1 MATHKKIKS
10 SLKSNADTGFGTSA
24 DTQGGRFINK
34 DGSYNVIKRGI
45 PFYERVSFFYKML
58 TMSAWKF
65 LWYLILFF
73 VSINFLYAVIYISL
87 PDTEFTGVLPGGF
100 IHHFFELFFFSV
112 QTFTT
117 VGYGRINPDGYAS
130 GALASIEA
138 LTGLSSFALITGILY
153 GRFSRPRAYLRF
165 SKHALIAPYHDKTG
179 LMFRFVSYKENH
191 TLSNVEVIVTFGI
204 TEADT
209 KQFRFYTLP
218 LERNRIDSLPMNW
231 TIVHP
236 IDEDSPLFG
245 LTEEDL
251 LATDAEVYVLV
262 RGFDDV
268 FSNTV
273 LQRTS
278 YRYNEIV
285 FNAKFDKMFYE
296 SADDTTTIVEVHKL
310 SNYKKIN
317 EQNINGEP
325 AIVNRENSEVKTEN

>member
-1 MATHKKIKS
+1 MTTHKKIIS
-10 SLKSNADTGFGTSA
+10 SLKSNTDTGFGTSA

-45 PFYERVSFFYKML
+45 PFYERISFFYKML
-58 TMSAWKF
+58 TMPAWNF
-65 LWYLILFF
+65 LLYLIIFYA
-73 VSINFLYAVIYISL
+73 SINFLFAVVYVSL
-87 PDTEFTGVLPGGF
+87 PDNEFKGVLPGGF
-100 IHHFFELFFFSV
+100 IHHFFELFFFSI

-117 VGYGRINPDGYAS
+117 VGYGRINPDGYAA

-138 LTGLSSFALITGILY
+138 LTGLSSFALITGIMY
-153 GRFSRPRAYLRF
+153 GRFSRPRAYLSF
-165 SKHALIAPYHDKTG
+165 SKHALISPYRDITG

-191 TLSNVEVIVTFGI
+191 NLSNVEVIVTLGI

-218 LERNRIDSLPMNW
+218 LERSRIDSLPMNW

-236 IDEDSPLFG
+236 IDEDSPLYGF
-245 LTEEDL
+245 TEEDL

-296 SADDTTTIVEVHKL
+296 NDDDTTTIVEVNKL

-317 EQNINGEP
+317 EES
-325 AIVNRENSEVKTEN
+325 VRRES

>member
-1 MATHKKIKS
+1 MATYKKIS
-10 SLKSNADTGFGTSA
+10 SNLKSNADTGFGTSA

-45 PFYERVSFFYKML
+45 PFYERISFFYKML
-58 TMSAWKF
+58 TMPAWNF
-65 LWYLILFF
+65 LLYLVIFYA
-73 VSINFLYAVIYISL
+73 SINFLFAVVYVSL
-87 PDTEFTGVLPGGF
+87 PDTEFKGVLPGNF
-100 IHHFFELFFFSV
+100 IHHFFELFFFSI

-117 VGYGRINPDGYAS
+117 VGYGRINPDGYAA
-130 GALASIEA
+130 GALASAEA
-138 LTGLSSFALITGILY
+138 LTGLSSFALITGIMY

-165 SKHALIAPYHDKTG
+165 SKHALIAPYRDITG

-191 TLSNVEVIVTFGI
+191 TLSNVDVIVTFGI

-236 IDEDSPLFG
+236 IDEDSPLYGF
-245 LTEEDL
+245 TEEDL

-262 RGFDDV
+262 RGFDDI

-278 YRYNEIV
+278 YRFNEII

-296 SADDTTTIVEVHKL
+296 SDDDTTTIVEVNKL

-317 EQNINGEP
+317 EQNSNRESSIG
-325 AIVNRENSEVKTEN
+325 NRENSELKT

>member
-1 MATHKKIKS
+1 MATHKKIIS

-45 PFYERVSFFYKML
+45 PFYERISFFYKML
-58 TMSAWKF
+58 TMPAWNF
-65 LWYLILFF
+65 LLYLVIFYT
-73 VSINFLYAVIYISL
+73 SINFLFAVIYLSL
-87 PDTEFTGVLPGGF
+87 PDAEFTGVLPGGF
-100 IHHFFELFFFSV
+100 IHHFFELFFFSI

-117 VGYGRINPDGYAS
+117 VGYGRINPDGYTA
-130 GALASIEA
+130 GAFASIEA
-138 LTGLSSFALITGILY
+138 LTGLSSFALITGIMY

-165 SKHALIAPYHDKTG
+165 SKHALIAPYRDKTG

-191 TLSNVEVIVTFGI
+191 TLSNVDVIVTFGI

-236 IDEDSPLFG
+236 IDEDSPLYGF
-245 LTEEDL
+245 TEEDL
-251 LATDAEVYVLV
+251 HSTDAEVYVLV

-296 SADDTTTIVEVHKL
+296 NEDDTTTIVEVNKL

-317 EQNINGEP
+317 EESVRRESSN
-325 AIVNRENSEVKTEN
+325 VNREYKTR

>member
-1 MATHKKIKS
+1 M
-10 SLKSNADTGFGTSA
+10 
-24 DTQGGRFINK
+24 
-34 DGSYNVIKRGI
+34 V
-45 PFYERVSFFYKML
+45 
-58 TMSAWKF
+58 
-65 LWYLILFF
+65 
-73 VSINFLYAVIYISL
+73 
-87 PDTEFTGVLPGGF
+87 
-100 IHHFFELFFFSV
+100 
-112 QTFTT
+112 
-117 VGYGRINPDGYAS
+117 RINPDGYAA
-130 GALASIEA
+130 GALASAEA
-138 LTGLSSFALITGILY
+138 LTGLSSFALITGIMY

-165 SKHALIAPYHDKTG
+165 SKHALIAPYRDKTG

-191 TLSNVEVIVTFGI
+191 TLTNVEVIVTFGI

-236 IDEDSPLFG
+236 IDEDSPLYGF
-245 LTEEDL
+245 TEEDL
-251 LATDAEVYVLV
+251 HNTDAEVYVLV

-285 FNAKFDKMFYE
+285 FNAKFEKMFYE
-296 SADDTTTIVEVHKL
+296 NEDDTTTIVEVNKL

-317 EQNINGEP
+317 EESVRRESSN
-325 AIVNRENSEVKTEN
+325 VNREYKTR